1 MACSLMASFMSAI
14 TLLGVSQETYTHGA
28 QVSTESLPP
37 LQTCS
42 YPPPAPATASAPVAA
57 PLVCNDKPVVPGGHP
72 RGLPRVPASFPQS
85 ADDQCLQ
92 VAASLHPVLSPPPQL
107 FRAQVR
113 CDDQAAG
120 QSDFYYSDGSIHG
133 SVHIQYCH

>member
-1 MACSLMASFMSAI
+1 MSAI

-92 VAASLHPVLSPPPQL
+92 VAASLHPVLSPPPSYLELRFGATTRRLASLTFTTQMVL
-107 FRAQVR
+107 YM
-113 CDDQAAG
+113 G
-120 QSDFYYSDGSIHG
+120 QCTYNT
-133 SVHIQYCH
+133 VTNC